1 MYTKEDDYTVEEFT
15 LAMHEWTQHE
25 TMSNSCEIIYE
36 YGLHKF
42 LLRLADYCSDPK
54 ECYALYVLSE
64 FYKENESA
72 FCKDAPSMH

>member
-36 YGLHKF
+36 HGLRKF
-42 LLRLADYCSDPK
+42 LLPLPDY
-54 ECYALYVLSE
+54 
-64 FYKENESA
+64 
-72 FCKDAPSMH
+72 